1 MTTGPRGARPSER
14 ECQATIIEAAQR
26 LGYLVHAERPA
37 RASKGWTTPI
47 EGDAG
52 WPDLVI
58 AGHGHLFVR
67 ELKRHPNGPSNDQRR
82 WLLELHR
89 AGIDAN
95 VLYVPDAQETFI
107 GWLNRIAMRA
117 RTT

>member
-37 RASKGWTTPI
+37 RASKGWSTPI

-58 AGHGHLFVR
+58 AGHGRLFVR
-67 ELKRHPNGPSNDQRR
+67 ELKRRPNQVTDMQWA
-82 WLLELHR
+82 WLDRL
-89 AGIDAN
+89 AAADIDAN